1 VPIAGVTIP
10 QGAAVVLLLAAGSR
24 DPTRFVDPDRF
35 WPERDDNEHL
45 GFGGA
50 DHYCVGAPLAR
61 LEAVAALKALTRRL
75 QAPRLVTDPP
85 PYRRNAALRGP
96 EHLQIAFDHLSD

>member
-1 VPIAGVTIP
+1 M
-10 QGAAVVLLLAAGSR
+10 LLLASGNR
-24 DPTRFVDPDRF
+24 DPARFVDADRF

-50 DHYCVGAPLAR
+50 DHYCIGAPLAR
-61 LEAVAALKALTRRL
+61 REAVTALKALARRL
-75 QAPRLVTDPP
+75 DGPRLVTDPP

-96 EHLQIAFDHLSD
+96 EHLQVAFDHLSD